1 MQETSVLGKSY
12 SRVDAADKVTGKSQ
26 YTDDVHL
33 PGMLHCKIHKSSRR
47 HARILS
53 IDTSRA
59 EWLAGVRAVI
69 TARDF
74 PDVRFGS
81 AALRDRRL
89 LALEKVR
96 YIGEPIAAVAAV
108 DEITAKEAVDLIDV
122 EYEDLPHVVHV
133 LEALKPGAPLIHE
146 DLPDYEGY
154 SFAME
159 GNICTILDNDRG
171 DAEVAFQESD
181 YIFEDTFRSQ
191 GVNQGFLEPMA
202 CVATVDP
209 SGRINV
215 WDSTQGPYLVRA
227 ELAAL
232 LDLPLARIRVIPMEL
247 GGGFGVKQHLCLEA
261 YPVML
266 AQKTG
271 KPVKITATREEVFT
285 VSGPRLPATIYLKTG
300 VMKDGTIVA
309 RDMVAVFGVGAY
321 LGPGPAAGI
330 GHGLGAYHIPNFRIR
345 SYAVY
350 TNKIWTGSYRAS
362 GAADMT
368 FAVESHVDTIA
379 HKMGLDPF
387 EFRLKNAY
395 VEGDTSVRGD
405 LISRNGLKET
415 LRAVQERLGPPGTSA
430 DNETRA
436 DRGVGLALCEWRSG
450 SGPSTA
456 SVSLNEDGTI
466 SVLTGSVD
474 ISGTDTALAQI
485 AAETLGLE
493 MDQVV
498 MTKRDTDLAP
508 YTRATGGS
516 RIVYSQGKAVQMAAE
531 DARAKLLILAEERLG
546 VDVGALRCAG
556 GMVYVEDNPDQGYTL
571 AQLAQL
577 SLTSRAGPII
587 GTGSLSS
594 MPYAPVFNTQG
605 AEVEVDRETGQ
616 VKLTRFVQ
624 AQDVGTPINPMAIE
638 GQMDGGAVQGIGR
651 ALTEEV
657 VMDSEDGRLLNP
669 SLTTYLMPLAGD
681 MPVIEN
687 ILV

>member
-309 RDMVAVFGVGAY
+309 RDMVAVFDVGAY

-368 FAVESHVDTIA
+368 FAVESHVDIIA

-405 LISRNGLKET
+405 RISRNGLKET

-436 DRGVGLALCEWRSG
+436 ARGVGLALCEWRSG

-456 SVSLNEDGTI
+456 SVSPNPPMDRDGRRKD
-466 SVLTGSVD
+466 SGRGEGVTGAM
-474 ISGTDTALAQI
+474 I
-485 AAETLGLE
+485 
-493 MDQVV
+493 
-498 MTKRDTDLAP
+498 
-508 YTRATGGS
+508 RA
-516 RIVYSQGKAVQMAAE
+516 RIWV
-531 DARAKLLILAEERLG
+531 
-546 VDVGALRCAG
+546 
-556 GMVYVEDNPDQGYTL
+556 
-571 AQLAQL
+571 
-577 SLTSRAGPII
+577 
-587 GTGSLSS
+587 
-594 MPYAPVFNTQG
+594 
-605 AEVEVDRETGQ
+605 
-616 VKLTRFVQ
+616 
-624 AQDVGTPINPMAIE
+624 
-638 GQMDGGAVQGIGR
+638 
-651 ALTEEV
+651 
-657 VMDSEDGRLLNP
+657 DGRLAGGLQALLGAP
-669 SLTTYLMPLAGD
+669 MAAYSGCGERDGGIGHGKRRSRTGLARVCGDVGLAGGSVAD
-681 MPVIEN
+681 GRRQAGSGMARSRARARLNCSSQGQRRGRCRVNRRAERVIRPAKAKTRRLRV
-687 ILV
+687 LVVTIC